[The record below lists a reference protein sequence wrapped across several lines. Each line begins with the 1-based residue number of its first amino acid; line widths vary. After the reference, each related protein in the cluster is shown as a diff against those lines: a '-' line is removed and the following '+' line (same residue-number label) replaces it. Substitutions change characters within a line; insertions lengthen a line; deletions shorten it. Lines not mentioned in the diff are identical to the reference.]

1 MVTPSPFPSS
11 AVARALG
18 FGALDFTNPSGVRAL
33 REGYARCVASEGYV
47 GNPEAAQGARD
58 AAERF
63 VAGVLPVIESIKQ
76 ASVVSAQG
84 IARELNAWQVLTARG
99 GKWNAASVIN
109 VMRRRSNSAA
119 TPLPTRRD

>member
-18 FGALDFTNPSGVRAL
+18 FGALDFTNPSGARAL

-84 IARELNAWQVLTARG
+84 I
-99 GKWNAASVIN
+99 
-109 VMRRRSNSAA
+109 RRRTQCMAGA
-119 TPLPTRRD
+119 DGPRRQVECGQCDQCNEETV